1 MQYIKS
7 YISGMEFTLEEMR
20 GQLAKLKTRI
30 SAACAQAGR
39 SRESVLLVW
48 VSKFHP
54 AEAVEN
60 AIALGAKVF
69 GENRVQEA
77 ESKFSERRVAL
88 DGSTVQCHVIGP
100 VQSNKLKKAAI
111 VADCIHS
118 IASMEAVE
126 KLEKVCAALPGEK
139 VAVHPGEK
147 VAASGKTLEILF
159 QVNAGEEE
167 TKSGLD
173 VANADAF
180 LAELERVAG
189 ACGPDGR
196 SEKFPHLKFRGLMT
210 IGKNTG
216 VAEDSRECFAFLRN
230 LQQKYLARGGV
241 FANFDQLSMGMTGDL
256 EVAIEEG
263 STMIRVGTALFGERD
278 YSKPVNDPV

>member
-1 MQYIKS
+1 
-7 YISGMEFTLEEMR
+7 MEFTLDEMR
-20 GQLAKLKTRI
+20 EHLAALEARI
-30 SAACAQAGR
+30 GEACKIAGR
-39 SRESVLLVW
+39 SRESVKLVW

-60 AIALGAKVF
+60 AIALGATDF

-77 ESKFSERRVAL
+77 ELKFSEPRMAK
-88 DGSTVQCHVIGP
+88 DGSRVRCHVIGP

-118 IASMEAVE
+118 IASIEAVE
-126 KLEKVCAALPGEK
+126 KLEKVCAALPGENG
-139 VAVHPGEK
+139 A
-147 VAASGKTLEILF
+147 GKILDILF

-173 VANADAF
+173 VHEAEAF
-180 LAELERVAG
+180 LESLAARGETA
-189 ACGPDGR
+189 
-196 SEKFPHLKFRGLMT
+196 FPHLRFRGLMT

-216 VAEDSRECFAFLRN
+216 NAEDSRECFAFLRG
-230 LQQKYLARGGV
+230 LRDKFLARGGA
-241 FANFDQLSMGMTGDL
+241 FAHFDQLSMGMTGDL

>member
-1 MQYIKS
+1 
-7 YISGMEFTLEEMR
+7 MEFTLEEMR
-20 GQLAKLKTRI
+20 GHLAALEARI
-30 SAACAQAGR
+30 SEACKIAGR
-39 SRESVLLVW
+39 SRESVKLVW

-60 AIALGAKVF
+60 AISLGATDF

-77 ESKFSERRVAL
+77 ELKFSAPRMAK
-88 DGSTVQCHVIGP
+88 DGSRVRCHVIGP

-111 VADCIHS
+111 VADGIHS
-118 IASMEAVE
+118 IASIEAVE
-126 KLEKVCAALPGEK
+126 KLERVCAALPGNGGS
-139 VAVHPGEK
+139 GEQ
-147 VAASGKTLEILF
+147 GKILDILF

-173 VANADAF
+173 VHEAEAF
-180 LAELERVAG
+180 LADLEKRAG
-189 ACGPDGR
+189 TASADGK
-196 SEKFPHLKFRGLMT
+196 SENFPHLRFRGLMT

-216 VAEDSRECFAFLRN
+216 VAEDSRECFAFLRA
-230 LQQKYLARGGV
+230 LQQKFLAKGGA
-241 FANFDQLSMGMTGDL
+241 FAHFDQLSMGMTGDL

-278 YSKPVNDPV
+278 YSKPVNDPA

>member
-1 MQYIKS
+1 
-7 YISGMEFTLEEMR
+7 MEFTLEEMR
-20 GQLAKLKTRI
+20 EHLAALEARI
-30 SAACAQAGR
+30 SEACKIAGR
-39 SRESVLLVW
+39 SRESVKLVW

-60 AIALGAKVF
+60 AIALGATDF

-77 ESKFSERRVAL
+77 ELKFSEPRKAL
-88 DGSTVQCHVIGP
+88 NGERARCHVIGP

-118 IASMEAVE
+118 IASIEAVE
-126 KLEKVCAALPGEK
+126 KLERVCAALPG
-139 VAVHPGEK
+139 AGTDG
-147 VAASGKTLEILF
+147 AGKILDILF

-173 VANADAF
+173 VHEAEAF
-180 LAELERVAG
+180 LNDLETRAG
-189 ACGPDGR
+189 ASNGDGK
-196 SEKFPHLKFRGLMT
+196 SENFPHLRFRGLMT

-216 VAEDSRECFAFLRN
+216 VAEDSRECFAFLRG
-230 LQQKYLARGGV
+230 LQQKFLAKGGA
-241 FANFDQLSMGMTGDL
+241 FAHFDQLSMGMTGDL

>member
-1 MQYIKS
+1 
-7 YISGMEFTLEEMR
+7 MEFSFDEMR
-20 GQLAKLKTRI
+20 EHLAALEARI
-30 SAACAQAGR
+30 SEACKIAGR
-39 SRESVLLVW
+39 SRESVKLVW

-60 AIALGAKVF
+60 AIALGATDF

-77 ESKFSERRVAL
+77 ELKFSAPRMAK
-88 DGSTVQCHVIGP
+88 DGSRVRCHVIGP

-118 IASMEAVE
+118 IASIEAVE
-126 KLEKVCAALPGEK
+126 KLEKVCAALPGNGADASQGK
-139 VAVHPGEK
+139 V
-147 VAASGKTLEILF
+147 LDILF

-173 VANADAF
+173 VHEAEAF
-180 LAELERVAG
+180 LESLAARGETA
-189 ACGPDGR
+189 
-196 SEKFPHLKFRGLMT
+196 FPHLRFCGLMT

-216 VAEDSRECFAFLRN
+216 VAEDSRECFAFLRA
-230 LQQKYLARGGV
+230 LQQKFLAKGGA
-241 FANFDQLSMGMTGDL
+241 FAHFDQLSMGMTGDL

-278 YSKPVNDPV
+278 YTHA

>member
-1 MQYIKS
+1 
-7 YISGMEFTLEEMR
+7 MEFTLDQMR
-20 GQLAKLKTRI
+20 EHLAALEARI
-30 SAACAQAGR
+30 VEACKIAGR
-39 SRESVLLVW
+39 SRESVKLVW

-60 AIALGAKVF
+60 AIALGATDF

-77 ESKFSERRVAL
+77 ELKFSEPRMAR
-88 DGSTVQCHVIGP
+88 DGSRVRCHVIGP
-100 VQSNKLKKAAI
+100 VQSNKLKKAAL

-118 IASMEAVE
+118 IASVEALE
-126 KLEKVCAALPGEK
+126 KLEKVCAEHNK
-139 VAVHPGEK
+139 V
-147 VAASGKTLEILF
+147 LDILF
-159 QVNAGEEE
+159 QINAGEEE

-173 VANADAF
+173 VQGAEAF
-180 LAELERVAG
+180 LENLAG
-189 ACGPDGR
+189 SSFA
-196 SEKFPHLKFRGLMT
+196 HLRFRGLMT

-216 VAEDSRECFAFLRN
+216 VAEDSRECFAFLRK
-230 LQQKYLARGGV
+230 LQQKYLAKGGV
-241 FANFDQLSMGMTGDL
+241 FKDFDQLSMGMTGDL

>member
-1 MQYIKS
+1 
-7 YISGMEFTLEEMR
+7 MEFTLEEMR
-20 GQLAKLKTRI
+20 SHLAILEARI
-30 SAACAQAGR
+30 SEACKIAGR
-39 SRESVLLVW
+39 SRESVKLVW

-60 AIALGAKVF
+60 AISLGATDF

-77 ESKFSERRVAL
+77 ELKFSTPRTAL
-88 DGSTVQCHVIGP
+88 DGNRVRCHIIGP

-118 IASMEAVE
+118 IASIEAVE
-126 KLEKVCAALPGEK
+126 KLEKVCAALPGNG
-139 VAVHPGEK
+139 AD
-147 VAASGKTLEILF
+147 ASQGKILDILF
-159 QVNAGEEE
+159 QINAGEEE

-173 VANADAF
+173 VHEAEAF
-180 LAELERVAG
+180 LESLATR
-189 ACGPDGR
+189 GP
-196 SEKFPHLKFRGLMT
+196 STYPHLRFRGLMT

-230 LQQKYLARGGV
+230 LQQKFLSKGGV

-278 YSKPVNDPV
+278 YSKPVNDPA

>member
-1 MQYIKS
+1 
-7 YISGMEFTLEEMR
+7 MEFTLDEMR
-20 GQLAKLKTRI
+20 EHLNVLESRI
-30 SAACAQAGR
+30 AAACAAAGR

-77 ESKFSERRVAL
+77 ELKFSERRTAL
-88 DGSTVQCHVIGP
+88 DGSKVQCHVIGP

-118 IASMEAVE
+118 IASIEALE
-126 KLEKVCAALPGEK
+126 KLEKVCAALSGENGS
-139 VAVHPGEK
+139 V
-147 VAASGKTLEILF
+147 GKILEILF

-173 VANADAF
+173 VANADEF
-180 LAELERVAG
+180 LAALESRA
-189 ACGPDGR
+189 AD
-196 SEKFPHLKFRGLMT
+196 FPHLKFRGLMT

-216 VAEDSRECFAFLRN
+216 VAEDSRECFAFLRK
-230 LQQKYLARGGV
+230 LQQKYLAKGGV

>member
-1 MQYIKS
+1 
-7 YISGMEFTLEEMR
+7 MEFTLEEMR
-20 GQLAKLKTRI
+20 GQLAKLETRI
-30 SAACAQAGR
+30 SAACEKAGR

-77 ESKFSERRVAL
+77 ESKFCERRVAL
-88 DGSTVQCHVIGP
+88 DGSLVQCHVIGP

-118 IASMEAVE
+118 VANMEAVE
-126 KLEKVCAALPGEK
+126 KLEKVCAGLVDA
-139 VAVHPGEK
+139 AHPE
-147 VAASGKTLEILF
+147 GKILEILF

-173 VANADAF
+173 IDRVDEF
-180 LAELERVAG
+180 LAALEG
-189 ACGPDGR
+189 SD
-196 SEKFPHLKFRGLMT
+196 FPHLKFRGLMT

-230 LQQKYLARGGV
+230 LQQKYLAKGGV

>member
-1 MQYIKS
+1 
-7 YISGMEFTLEEMR
+7 MEFTLDEMR
-20 GQLAKLKTRI
+20 EHLAALEARI
-30 SAACAQAGR
+30 SEACKIAGR
-39 SRESVLLVW
+39 SRESVKLVW

-54 AEAVEN
+54 AEAVAN
-60 AIALGAKVF
+60 AIALGATDF

-77 ESKFSERRVAL
+77 ELKFSEPLTAK
-88 DGSTVQCHVIGP
+88 DGSRVRCHVIGP

-126 KLEKVCAALPGEK
+126 KLEKVCAAQDK
-139 VAVHPGEK
+139 I
-147 VAASGKTLEILF
+147 LEILF

-173 VANADAF
+173 IHEAENFLNDLEARGANA
-180 LAELERVAG
+180 
-189 ACGPDGR
+189 
-196 SEKFPHLKFRGLMT
+196 FPHLRFRGLMT

-216 VAEDSRECFAFLRN
+216 VAEDSRECFAFLRG
-230 LQQKYLARGGV
+230 LQQKFFAKGGA
-241 FANFDQLSMGMTGDL
+241 FAQFDQLSMGMTGDL

-278 YSKPVNDPV
+278 YSKPV

>member
-1 MQYIKS
+1 
-7 YISGMEFTLEEMR
+7 MEFTLDEMR
-20 GQLAKLKTRI
+20 GHLATLEARI
-30 SAACAQAGR
+30 AEACKIAGR
-39 SRESVLLVW
+39 SRDSVKLVW

-60 AIALGAKVF
+60 AISLGATDF

-77 ESKFSERRVAL
+77 ELKFSAPRMAK
-88 DGSTVQCHVIGP
+88 DGSRVRCHVIGP

-118 IASMEAVE
+118 IASIEAVE
-126 KLEKVCAALPGEK
+126 KLERVCAALPGEN
-139 VAVHPGEK
+139 GT
-147 VAASGKTLEILF
+147 GKILDILF

-173 VANADAF
+173 VHEAEAF
-180 LAELERVAG
+180 LADLEKHAG
-189 ACGPDGR
+189 AASADGK
-196 SEKFPHLKFRGLMT
+196 SENFPHLRFRGLMT

-216 VAEDSRECFAFLRN
+216 VAEDSRECFAFLRG
-230 LQQKYLARGGV
+230 LQQKFLAKGGA
-241 FANFDQLSMGMTGDL
+241 FAKFDQLSMGMTGDL

>member
-1 MQYIKS
+1 
-7 YISGMEFTLEEMR
+7 MEFTLEEMR
-20 GQLAKLKTRI
+20 EHLAALEVRI
-30 SAACAQAGR
+30 SEACKIAGR
-39 SRESVLLVW
+39 GRDSVKLVW

-54 AEAVEN
+54 AEAVAN
-60 AIALGAKVF
+60 AIALGATDF

-77 ESKFSERRVAL
+77 ELKFSQPLTAK
-88 DGSTVQCHVIGP
+88 DGSRVRCHVIGP

-118 IASMEAVE
+118 IASIEAVE
-126 KLEKVCAALPGEK
+126 KLEKVCAAQDK
-139 VAVHPGEK
+139 V
-147 VAASGKTLEILF
+147 LEILF
-159 QVNAGEEE
+159 QINAGEEE

-173 VANADAF
+173 VLEAEAF
-180 LAELERVAG
+180 LADLETRG
-189 ACGPDGR
+189 ANA
-196 SEKFPHLKFRGLMT
+196 FPHLRFRGLMT

-230 LQQKYLARGGV
+230 LQQKFLAKGGA

>member
-1 MQYIKS
+1 
-7 YISGMEFTLEEMR
+7 MEFTLEQMR
-20 GQLAKLKTRI
+20 EHLAALEARI
-30 SAACAQAGR
+30 TEACKIAGR
-39 SRESVLLVW
+39 SRDSVKLVW

-60 AIALGAKVF
+60 AIALGATDF

-77 ESKFSERRVAL
+77 ELKFSTPRTAL
-88 DGSTVQCHVIGP
+88 DGSRVRCHVIGP

-118 IASMEAVE
+118 IASIEAVE
-126 KLEKVCAALPGEK
+126 KLEKVCAALP
-139 VAVHPGEK
+139 
-147 VAASGKTLEILF
+147 AAGSAESPQGKILDILF

-173 VANADAF
+173 VHEAEAF
-180 LAELERVAG
+180 LESLETRGENA
-189 ACGPDGR
+189 
-196 SEKFPHLKFRGLMT
+196 FPHLRFRGLMT

-230 LQQKYLARGGV
+230 LQQKFLAKGGV

-278 YSKPVNDPV
+278 YSKPIV

>member
-1 MQYIKS
+1 
-7 YISGMEFTLEEMR
+7 MEFTLEEMR
-20 GQLAKLKTRI
+20 EHLAALEARI
-30 SAACAQAGR
+30 ADACKIAGR
-39 SRESVLLVW
+39 SRDSVKLVW

-54 AEAVEN
+54 AEAVAN
-60 AIALGAKVF
+60 AIALGATDF

-77 ESKFSERRVAL
+77 ELKFSQPLTAK
-88 DGSTVQCHVIGP
+88 DGSRVRCHVIGP

-118 IASMEAVE
+118 IASIEAVE
-126 KLEKVCAALPGEK
+126 KLEKVCAAFPSENS
-139 VAVHPGEK
+139 E
-147 VAASGKTLEILF
+147 SGAGKILDILF

-173 VANADAF
+173 VHEAEAF
-180 LAELERVAG
+180 LADLEARG
-189 ACGPDGR
+189 AAA
-196 SEKFPHLKFRGLMT
+196 FPHLRFRGLMT

-230 LQQKYLARGGV
+230 LQQKFLAKGGA

-278 YSKPVNDPV
+278 YSL

>member
-1 MQYIKS
+1 
-7 YISGMEFTLEEMR
+7 MEFTLDEMR
-20 GQLAKLKTRI
+20 GHLATLEARI
-30 SAACAQAGR
+30 AEACKIAGR
-39 SRESVLLVW
+39 SRDSVKLVW

-60 AIALGAKVF
+60 AISLGATDF

-77 ESKFSERRVAL
+77 ELKFSAPRMAK
-88 DGSTVQCHVIGP
+88 DGSRVRCHVIGP

-118 IASMEAVE
+118 IASIEAVE
-126 KLEKVCAALPGEK
+126 KLERVCAALPGTDG
-139 VAVHPGEK
+139 A
-147 VAASGKTLEILF
+147 GKILDILF

-173 VANADAF
+173 VHEAEAF
-180 LAELERVAG
+180 LADLEKRAG
-189 ACGPDGR
+189 AASADGK
-196 SEKFPHLKFRGLMT
+196 SENFPHLRFRGLMT

-216 VAEDSRECFAFLRN
+216 VAEDSRECFAFLRG
-230 LQQKYLARGGV
+230 LQQKFLAKGGA
-241 FANFDQLSMGMTGDL
+241 FAKFDQLSMGMTGDL

-278 YSKPVNDPV
+278 YSK

>member
-1 MQYIKS
+1 
-7 YISGMEFTLEEMR
+7 MEFTLDEMR
-20 GQLAKLKTRI
+20 EHLAALEARI
-30 SAACAQAGR
+30 TEACKIAGR
-39 SRESVLLVW
+39 SRESVKLVW

-60 AIALGAKVF
+60 AIALGATDF

-77 ESKFSERRVAL
+77 ELKFSAPRMAK
-88 DGSTVQCHVIGP
+88 DGSRVRCHVIGP

-118 IASMEAVE
+118 IASIEAVE
-126 KLEKVCAALPGEK
+126 KLERVCAALPGNGGS
-139 VAVHPGEK
+139 GEQ
-147 VAASGKTLEILF
+147 GKILDILF

-173 VANADAF
+173 VHEAEAF
-180 LAELERVAG
+180 LADLEKRAS
-189 ACGPDGR
+189 D
-196 SEKFPHLKFRGLMT
+196 FPHLRFRGLMT

-216 VAEDSRECFAFLRN
+216 VAEDSRECFAFLRG
-230 LQQKYLARGGV
+230 LQQKFLAKGGA
-241 FANFDQLSMGMTGDL
+241 FAHFDQLSMGMTGDL

-278 YSKPVNDPV
+278 YTKPVNDPV

>member
-1 MQYIKS
+1 MR
-7 YISGMEFTLEEMR
+7 EHLAALE
-20 GQLAKLKTRI
+20 ARI
-30 SAACAQAGR
+30 TEACKIAGR
-39 SRESVLLVW
+39 SRDAVKLVW

-60 AIALGAKVF
+60 AIALGATDF

-77 ESKFSERRVAL
+77 ELKFSTPRTAL
-88 DGSTVQCHVIGP
+88 DGSRVRCHVIGP

-118 IASMEAVE
+118 IAS
-126 KLEKVCAALPGEK
+126 
-139 VAVHPGEK
+139 
-147 VAASGKTLEILF
+147 ASQGKILDILF

-173 VANADAF
+173 VHEAEAF
-180 LAELERVAG
+180 LESLETRGENA
-189 ACGPDGR
+189 
-196 SEKFPHLKFRGLMT
+196 FPHLRFRGLMT

-230 LQQKYLARGGV
+230 LQQKFLAKGGV

-278 YSKPVNDPV
+278 YSKPIV

>member
-1 MQYIKS
+1 
-7 YISGMEFTLEEMR
+7 MEFTLDEMR
-20 GQLAKLKTRI
+20 EHLAALEARI
-30 SAACAQAGR
+30 SEACKVAGR
-39 SRESVLLVW
+39 SRDSVKLVW

-60 AIALGAKVF
+60 AIALGATDF

-77 ESKFSERRVAL
+77 ELKFSEPRIAKDGNRVR
-88 DGSTVQCHVIGP
+88 CHVIGP

-118 IASMEAVE
+118 IASIEAVE
-126 KLEKVCAALPGEK
+126 KLEKVCAAQNKILD
-139 VAVHPGEK
+139 
-147 VAASGKTLEILF
+147 ILF
-159 QVNAGEEE
+159 QINAGEEE

-173 VANADAF
+173 VHEAENF
-180 LAELERVAG
+180 LNELEAKG
-189 ACGPDGR
+189 A
-196 SEKFPHLKFRGLMT
+196 SAYPHLRFRGLMT

-230 LQQKYLARGGV
+230 LQQKFLAKGGV

>member
-1 MQYIKS
+1 
-7 YISGMEFTLEEMR
+7 MEFTLDEMR
-20 GQLAKLKTRI
+20 EHLAALEARI
-30 SAACAQAGR
+30 GEACKIAGR
-39 SRESVLLVW
+39 SRDSVKLVW

-60 AIALGAKVF
+60 AIALGATDF

-77 ESKFSERRVAL
+77 ELKFSEPRTALNGERVR
-88 DGSTVQCHVIGP
+88 CHVIGP
-100 VQSNKLKKAAI
+100 VQSNKLKKAAL

-118 IASMEAVE
+118 IASIEAVE
-126 KLEKVCAALPGEK
+126 KLEKVCAAAANGQGK
-139 VAVHPGEK
+139 V
-147 VAASGKTLEILF
+147 LDILF

-173 VANADAF
+173 VHEAEAF
-180 LAELERVAG
+180 LNELAAKAG
-189 ACGPDGR
+189 AAVDGK
-196 SEKFPHLKFRGLMT
+196 SENFPHLRFRGLMT
-210 IGKNTG
+210 IGKNTD
-216 VAEDSRECFAFLRN
+216 VAEDSRGCFAFLRG
-230 LQQKYLARGGV
+230 LRDKFLAKGGA
-241 FANFDQLSMGMTGDL
+241 FAKFDQLSMGMTGDL

>member
-1 MQYIKS
+1 
-7 YISGMEFTLEEMR
+7 MEFTLDEMR
-20 GQLAKLKTRI
+20 EHLAALEARI
-30 SAACAQAGR
+30 GEACKIAGR
-39 SRESVLLVW
+39 SRDSVKLVW

-60 AIALGAKVF
+60 AIALGATDF

-77 ESKFSERRVAL
+77 ELKFSELRTAK
-88 DGSTVQCHVIGP
+88 DGSRVRCHVIGP
-100 VQSNKLKKAAI
+100 VQSNKLKKAAL

-118 IASMEAVE
+118 IASIEAVL
-126 KLEKVCAALPGEK
+126 KLEKVCAEHDK
-139 VAVHPGEK
+139 V
-147 VAASGKTLEILF
+147 LDILF

-173 VANADAF
+173 VHEAEAF
-180 LAELERVAG
+180 LNDLEARAG
-189 ACGPDGR
+189 AAVDGKC
-196 SEKFPHLKFRGLMT
+196 ENFPHLRFRGLMT

-216 VAEDSRECFAFLRN
+216 VPEDSRECFAFLRG
-230 LQQKYLARGGV
+230 LQQKFLAKGGA
-241 FANFDQLSMGMTGDL
+241 FAKFDQLSMGMTLDL

>member
-1 MQYIKS
+1 
-7 YISGMEFTLEEMR
+7 MEFTLEEMR
-20 GQLAKLKTRI
+20 EHLAALEARI
-30 SAACAQAGR
+30 SEACKVAGR
-39 SRESVLLVW
+39 SRESVKLVW

-54 AEAVEN
+54 AEAVVN
-60 AIALGAKVF
+60 AISLGATDF

-77 ESKFSERRVAL
+77 ELKFSEPRIAKDGNRVR
-88 DGSTVQCHVIGP
+88 CHVIGP

-118 IASMEAVE
+118 IASIEAVE
-126 KLEKVCAALPGEK
+126 KLERVCAALPGNGGS
-139 VAVHPGEK
+139 GEQ
-147 VAASGKTLEILF
+147 GKILDILF

-173 VANADAF
+173 VHEAEAF
-180 LAELERVAG
+180 LNGLAEKAG
-189 ACGPDGR
+189 AASDGK
-196 SEKFPHLKFRGLMT
+196 SENFPHLRFRGLMT

-230 LQQKYLARGGV
+230 LQQKFLAKGGV

>member
-1 MQYIKS
+1 
-7 YISGMEFTLEEMR
+7 MEFTLDEMR
-20 GQLAKLKTRI
+20 EHLAALEARI
-30 SAACAQAGR
+30 SEACKIAGR
-39 SRESVLLVW
+39 SRESVKLVW

-60 AIALGAKVF
+60 AIALGATDF

-77 ESKFSERRVAL
+77 ELKFSELRMAK
-88 DGSTVQCHVIGP
+88 DGSRVRCHVIGP

-118 IASMEAVE
+118 IASIEAVE
-126 KLEKVCAALPGEK
+126 KLEKVCATFPG
-139 VAVHPGEK
+139 ADG
-147 VAASGKTLEILF
+147 SGKILDILF

-173 VANADAF
+173 VHEAEAF
-180 LAELERVAG
+180 LADLEKRAG
-189 ACGPDGR
+189 SADADGK
-196 SEKFPHLKFRGLMT
+196 SENFPHLRFRGLMT

-216 VAEDSRECFAFLRN
+216 VAEDSRECFAFLRA
-230 LQQKYLARGGV
+230 LQQKFLAKGGT
-241 FANFDQLSMGMTGDL
+241 FAHFDQLSMGMTGDL

-278 YSKPVNDPV
+278 YSR

>member
-1 MQYIKS
+1 
-7 YISGMEFTLEEMR
+7 MEFTLEEMR
-20 GQLAKLKTRI
+20 GQLAKLETRI

-126 KLEKVCAALPGEK
+126 KLEKVCAGLPSENG
-139 VAVHPGEK
+139 
-147 VAASGKTLEILF
+147 AASGKTLEILF

-180 LAELERVAG
+180 LAELEKVAG
-189 ACGPDGR
+189 ACGPDGK

-230 LQQKYLARGGV
+230 LQQKYLAKGGV

>member
-1 MQYIKS
+1 
-7 YISGMEFTLEEMR
+7 MEFTLDEMR
-20 GQLAKLKTRI
+20 SHLAALEARI
-30 SAACAQAGR
+30 DEACKVAGR
-39 SRESVLLVW
+39 SRESVKLVW

-60 AIALGAKVF
+60 AIALGATDF

-77 ESKFSERRVAL
+77 ELKFSEPRTAK
-88 DGSTVQCHVIGP
+88 DGSRLRCHVIGP

-118 IASMEAVE
+118 IASVEALE
-126 KLEKVCAALPGEK
+126 KLEKVCAAQEK
-139 VAVHPGEK
+139 V
-147 VAASGKTLEILF
+147 LDILF

-173 VANADAF
+173 IHEAEGF
-180 LAELERVAG
+180 LESLAARGETA
-189 ACGPDGR
+189 
-196 SEKFPHLKFRGLMT
+196 FPHLRFRGLMT

-230 LQQKYLARGGV
+230 LQQKFLAKGGV

>member
-1 MQYIKS
+1 
-7 YISGMEFTLEEMR
+7 MEFTLDEMR
-20 GQLAKLKTRI
+20 EHLATLEARI
-30 SAACAQAGR
+30 AEACKIAGR
-39 SRESVLLVW
+39 SRESVKLVW

-60 AIALGAKVF
+60 AISLGATDF

-77 ESKFSERRVAL
+77 ELKFSAPRMAK
-88 DGSTVQCHVIGP
+88 DGSRVRCHVIGP

-118 IASMEAVE
+118 IASIEAVE
-126 KLEKVCAALPGEK
+126 KLERVCAALPGENG
-139 VAVHPGEK
+139 A
-147 VAASGKTLEILF
+147 GKILDILF

-173 VANADAF
+173 VHEAEAF
-180 LAELERVAG
+180 LNGLAEKAGVATD
-189 ACGPDGR
+189 DGK
-196 SEKFPHLKFRGLMT
+196 SENFPHLRFRGLMT

-216 VAEDSRECFAFLRN
+216 VAEDSRECFAFLRG
-230 LQQKYLARGGV
+230 LRDKFLARGGA
-241 FANFDQLSMGMTGDL
+241 FAHFDQLSMGMTGDL

>member
-1 MQYIKS
+1 
-7 YISGMEFTLEEMR
+7 MEFTLDEMR
-20 GQLAKLKTRI
+20 GHLATLEARI
-30 SAACAQAGR
+30 AEACKIAGR
-39 SRESVLLVW
+39 SRDSVKLVW

-60 AIALGAKVF
+60 AISLGATDF

-77 ESKFSERRVAL
+77 ELKFSEPRKALNGERVR
-88 DGSTVQCHVIGP
+88 CHVIGP

-118 IASMEAVE
+118 IASIEAVE
-126 KLEKVCAALPGEK
+126 KLERVCAALPGTDG
-139 VAVHPGEK
+139 A
-147 VAASGKTLEILF
+147 GKILDILF

-173 VANADAF
+173 VHEAEAF
-180 LAELERVAG
+180 LADLEKRAG
-189 ACGPDGR
+189 AASADGK
-196 SEKFPHLKFRGLMT
+196 SENFPHLRFRGLMT

-216 VAEDSRECFAFLRN
+216 VAEDSRECFAFLRG
-230 LQQKYLARGGV
+230 LQQKFLAKGGA
-241 FANFDQLSMGMTGDL
+241 FAKFDQLSMGMTGDL

-278 YSKPVNDPV
+278 YSKPVNDPA

>member
-1 MQYIKS
+1 
-7 YISGMEFTLEEMR
+7 MEFTLEEMR
-20 GQLAKLKTRI
+20 EHLAALEARI
-30 SAACAQAGR
+30 TEACKVAGR
-39 SRESVLLVW
+39 SRDSVKLVW

-54 AEAVEN
+54 AEAVAN
-60 AIALGAKVF
+60 AIALGATDF

-77 ESKFSERRVAL
+77 ELKFSEPLTAK
-88 DGSTVQCHVIGP
+88 DGSRVRCHVIGP

-118 IASMEAVE
+118 IASIEAVE
-126 KLEKVCAALPGEK
+126 KLEKVCAVQDK
-139 VAVHPGEK
+139 V
-147 VAASGKTLEILF
+147 LEILF
-159 QVNAGEEE
+159 QINAGEEE

-173 VANADAF
+173 VHEAENFLNDLESRGANA
-180 LAELERVAG
+180 
-189 ACGPDGR
+189 
-196 SEKFPHLKFRGLMT
+196 FPHLRFRGLMT

-230 LQQKYLARGGV
+230 LQQKFLAKGGA

>member
-1 MQYIKS
+1 
-7 YISGMEFTLEEMR
+7 MEFTLDEMHEH
-20 GQLAKLKTRI
+20 LAALEARINEACKL
-30 SAACAQAGR
+30 SGR
-39 SRESVLLVW
+39 SRDSVKLVW

-60 AIALGAKVF
+60 AISLGATDF

-77 ESKFSERRVAL
+77 ELKFSQPRMALNGERVR
-88 DGSTVQCHVIGP
+88 CHVIGP
-100 VQSNKLKKAAI
+100 VQSNKLKKAAL

-118 IASMEAVE
+118 IANIEAVE
-126 KLEKVCAALPGEK
+126 KLEKVCSSQGK
-139 VAVHPGEK
+139 V
-147 VAASGKTLEILF
+147 LDILF

-173 VANADAF
+173 VHEAEAF
-180 LAELERVAG
+180 LESLGDRAG
-189 ACGPDGR
+189 AASDGK
-196 SEKFPHLKFRGLMT
+196 SENFPHLRFRGLMT

-216 VAEDSRECFAFLRN
+216 VAEDSRECFAFLRG
-230 LQQKYLARGGV
+230 LRDKFLARGGA
-241 FANFDQLSMGMTGDL
+241 FAHFDQLSMGMTGDL

-278 YSKPVNDPV
+278 YSK

>member
-1 MQYIKS
+1 
-7 YISGMEFTLEEMR
+7 MEFTLDEMR
-20 GQLAKLKTRI
+20 EHLAALEARI
-30 SAACAQAGR
+30 SEACKIAGR
-39 SRESVLLVW
+39 SRESVKLVW

-60 AIALGAKVF
+60 AIALGATDF

-77 ESKFSERRVAL
+77 ELKFSEPRTAFNGERVR
-88 DGSTVQCHVIGP
+88 CHVIGP
-100 VQSNKLKKAAI
+100 VQSNKLKKAAL

-118 IASMEAVE
+118 IASIEAVE
-126 KLEKVCAALPGEK
+126 KLEKVCAAAANGQGK
-139 VAVHPGEK
+139 V
-147 VAASGKTLEILF
+147 LDILF

-173 VANADAF
+173 IHEAEAF
-180 LAELERVAG
+180 LEDLEKRAG
-189 ACGPDGR
+189 AAVDGKC
-196 SEKFPHLKFRGLMT
+196 ENFPHLRFRGLMT

-216 VAEDSRECFAFLRN
+216 VAEDSRECFAFLRG
-230 LQQKYLARGGV
+230 LQQKFLAKGGA
-241 FANFDQLSMGMTGDL
+241 FAKFDQLSMGMTGDL